1 MKLCSSICIIPVARD
16 RRHSELPCVILQFL
30 SYENEI
36 YQQRYDVLFTHFE
49 VLSIALPRFTFII
62 HNEFMTEIKTLQQC

>member
-1 MKLCSSICIIPVARD
+1 MKMKYINNVMTYQP
-16 RRHSELPCVILQFL
+16 P
-30 SYENEI
+30 

-49 VLSIALPRFTFII
+49 VQSIALPRFTFII